1 MLVSTA
7 ITRIKAAGHDISD
20 EYSKGRCIEFL
31 NNSLQ
36 QVASLL
42 ISAKWPALVQEML
55 VHDGDSLP
63 KNYMQAAG
71 TYPLRM
77 TAGRAEIIDGSDY
90 VRFRYFA
97 TPDNLTGEDDAEELP
112 FNHEAINEIIVRG
125 AIILAL
131 NENEY
136 ELSQDTQLWT
146 ALQQAVASA
155 M

>member
-20 EYSKGRCIEFL
+20 EYSKERCIEFL